1 MSFSKQLQQTFE
13 KEYSGEKTPEVNYK
27 KLFLERMQAFRK
39 EKNSV
44 IKIEHPSNLA
54 RARKLGFKAKQGII
68 VARVRVRKG
77 SGGHKRP
84 VAGRRPK
91 AMGVNKLTRKISIQ
105 SIAEHRAARKFT
117 NCEVLNSYW
126 VGEDGKSKYFE
137 VILVDTANPSIVN
150 DKDLNWLLEKQH
162 SGRAFRGLTSS
173 GKKGR
178 GLLNKG
184 FGAEKVRPSLRA
196 HDRTAK

>member
-1 MSFSKQLQQTFE
+1 MSFSKQLQATFE
-13 KEYSGEKTPEVNYK
+13 REYSGEKSQDYNYR
-27 KLFLERMQAFRK
+27 KLFQEKMQAFRK
-39 EKNSV
+39 AKEAV
-44 IKIEHPSNLA
+44 VRVEHPSNLA
-54 RARKLGFKAKQGII
+54 RARKLGFKAKQGIV

-91 AMGVNKLTRKISIQ
+91 RMGVTKLTRKISIQ

-117 NCEVLNSYW
+117 NTEVLNSYW
-126 VGEDGKSKYFE
+126 VGEDGKHKYFE
-137 VILVDTANPSIVN
+137 VILVDTANPSIVS

-173 GKKGR
+173 AKKSR

-196 HDRTAK
+196 HNRTAK